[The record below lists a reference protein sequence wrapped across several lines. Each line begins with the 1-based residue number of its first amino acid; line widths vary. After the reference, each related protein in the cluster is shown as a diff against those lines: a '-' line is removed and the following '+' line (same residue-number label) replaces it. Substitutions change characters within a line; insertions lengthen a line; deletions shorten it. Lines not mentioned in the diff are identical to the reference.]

1 MTTKKANR
9 EPYVTG
15 TGTVTR
21 SISFDADT
29 WKWLEKT
36 RKDLRVDR
44 STMLRWALEDVSGI
58 RAHPELRVPHA
69 PHPTLSVPATPD
81 KGTIDQLLEKLLEQK
96 LNALLARDAAKLKKS
111 LDNADAE

>member
-1 MTTKKANR
+1 MANKKVNR

-21 SISFDADT
+21 SISFDIDT
-29 WKWLEKT
+29 WKWVEKT

-44 STMLRWALEDVSGI
+44 STLLRWVLEDISGM
-58 RAHPELRVPHA
+58 RAHPELRLPQV
-69 PHPTLSVPATPD
+69 PHPTLAVPANPD